1 MRKAL
6 LVVVL
11 LIFVGS
17 VAAQLSEVELEV
29 RPVPTPITR
38 DRSILEWNRS
48 FPAFASMNTREQEC
62 LYWVNLAR
70 MNPQFFC
77 DSVLNPILQAFPTLR
92 GRESAALRKDLLDA
106 GSLAM
111 FSPHALLNKTARAH
125 ATDISRQKAPI
136 SHSSTNGN
144 SFADRMRLS
153 GINTCAGENI
163 SLGNQGVLL
172 SVVLLYLDIGLTPAA
187 HRQTL
192 LNKQYTQI
200 GLGCMDYDADNFFLV
215 QDFSCTLNTRF

>member
-48 FPAFASMNTREQEC
+48 FPAFASMDTREQEC

>member
-1 MRKAL
+1 MPKAL
-6 LVVVL
+6 LVAVL

-17 VAAQLSEVELEV
+17 VPAQLSEVELEV
-29 RPVPTPITR
+29 KPVPTPITR
-38 DRSILEWNRS
+38 DKAILEWNRS
-48 FPAFASMNTREQEC
+48 FPAFASLNIREQEC

-70 MNPQFFC
+70 KNPPFFC

-92 GRESAALRKDLLDA
+92 GREATALRKDLLAA

-125 ATDISRQKAPI
+125 ATDIARNKTPI

-172 SVVLLYLDIGLTPAA
+172 SVVLLYLDMNLTPAA

-192 LNKQYTQI
+192 LSKQYTQV
-200 GLGCMDYDADNFFLV
+200 GLGCVDYDSDNFFLV

>member
-1 MRKAL
+1 MPKAL
-6 LVVVL
+6 LVAVL
-11 LIFVGS
+11 LFYVGS

-29 RPVPTPITR
+29 RPVPTPFTR
-38 DRSILEWNRS
+38 DKAILEWNRS
-48 FPAFASMNTREQEC
+48 FHAFASMNTREQEC

-70 MNPQFFC
+70 KSPQFFC
-77 DSVLNPILQAFPTLR
+77 DSVLNPILQAFPNLR
-92 GRESAALRKDLLDA
+92 GRESAALRKDLLAA

-111 FSPHALLNKTARAH
+111 FSPHALLNKTSRAH
-125 ATDISRQKAPI
+125 ATDIARQKTPI

-172 SVVLLYLDIGLTPAA
+172 SVVLLYLDMNLTPAA

-192 LNKQYTQI
+192 LSKQYRQI
-200 GLGCMDYDADNFFLV
+200 GLGCVDYDADNFFLV

>member
-6 LVVVL
+6 LVLVL
-11 LIFVGS
+11 LIFVVS
-17 VAAQLSEVELEV
+17 VSAQLSEVELEIK
-29 RPVPTPITR
+29 PVPTPVTR
-38 DRSILEWNRS
+38 DKSILEWNHS
-48 FPAFASMNTREQEC
+48 FPAFASMNAREQEC

-70 MNPQFFC
+70 KSPQYFC
-77 DSVLNPILQAFPTLR
+77 DSVLNPILQAFPTLP
-92 GRESAALRKDLLDA
+92 GRESVALRKDLLAA

-111 FSPHALLNKTARAH
+111 FTPHALLNKTARAH

-172 SVVLLYLDIGLTPAA
+172 SVVLLYLDMNLTPAA

-192 LNKQYTQI
+192 LSKQYTQI
-200 GLGCMDYDADNFFLV
+200 GLGCVDYDTDNFFLV

>member
-1 MRKAL
+1 MPKAL
-6 LVVVL
+6 LVAVL
-11 LIFVGS
+11 LFYVGS

-38 DRSILEWNRS
+38 DKTILEWNRS

-62 LYWVNLAR
+62 LYWINLAR
-70 MNPQFFC
+70 KSPQFFC
-77 DSVLNPILQAFPTLR
+77 DSVLNPILKAFPTLR
-92 GRESAALRKDLLDA
+92 GRESAALRKDLLAA

-125 ATDISRQKAPI
+125 ATDIARQKAPI

-172 SVVLLYLDIGLTPAA
+172 SVVLLYLDMNLTPAT

-192 LNKQYTQI
+192 LSKQYTQI
-200 GLGCMDYDADNFFLV
+200 GLGCVDYDADNYFLV

>member
-11 LIFVGS
+11 LSFVGS
-17 VAAQLSEVELEV
+17 VAAQISEVELEV
-29 RPVPTPITR
+29 KPVPTQAIR
-38 DRSILEWNRS
+38 HKAILDWNRS
-48 FPAFASMNTREQEC
+48 FPAFATMNTREQEC

-70 MNPQFFC
+70 RNPLYFF
-77 DSVLNPILQAFPTLR
+77 DSVINPILQTFPTLR
-92 GRESAALRKDLLDA
+92 GIESAALRKDLLA
-106 GSLAM
+106 TGSLPM
-111 FSPHALLNKTARAH
+111 FSPHALLNKVARMH
-125 ATDISRQKAPI
+125 ANDIARKKAPI
-136 SHSSTNGN
+136 SHTSTNGN

-163 SLGNQGVLL
+163 GLGNQGVLL

-192 LNKQYTQI
+192 LSKQYVHI
-200 GLGCMDYDADNFFLV
+200 GVGGVDYDTDNFFLV
-215 QDFSCTLNTRF
+215 QDFSCPLNTRF

>member
-1 MRKAL
+1 MRKAS
-6 LVVVL
+6 LVLVF
-11 LIFVGS
+11 LILVGS
-17 VAAQLSEVELEV
+17 VAAQLSEVELEIK
-29 RPVPTPITR
+29 PVPTPVSR
-38 DRSILEWNRS
+38 DKAILEWNRS

-70 MNPQFFC
+70 KNPQYFC
-77 DSVLNPILQAFPTLR
+77 DSVLNPILQAFPALR
-92 GRESAALRKDLLDA
+92 GRESAALKKDLIAA

-111 FSPHALLNKTARAH
+111 FSPHSLLNKTARTH
-125 ATDISRQKAPI
+125 ATDISRKKSPI
-136 SHSSTNGN
+136 SHSSTNGT

-172 SVVLLYLDIGLTPAA
+172 SVVLLYLDMNLTPAA

-200 GLGCMDYDADNFFLV
+200 GLGCVEYDTDNFFLV

>member
-1 MRKAL
+1 
-6 LVVVL
+6 
-11 LIFVGS
+11 
-17 VAAQLSEVELEV
+17 
-29 RPVPTPITR
+29 
-38 DRSILEWNRS
+38 
-48 FPAFASMNTREQEC
+48 
-62 LYWVNLAR
+62 
-70 MNPQFFC
+70 
-77 DSVLNPILQAFPTLR
+77 
-92 GRESAALRKDLLDA
+92 
-106 GSLAM
+106 M

-125 ATDISRQKAPI
+125 ATDISRKKSPI

-172 SVVLLYLDIGLTPAA
+172 SVVLLYLDMNLTPAA

-200 GLGCMDYDADNFFLV
+200 GLGCVDYDTDNFFLV
-215 QDFSCTLNTRF
+215 QDFSCTLNTHF

>member
-1 MRKAL
+1 MPKAL
-6 LVVVL
+6 LVAVL
-11 LIFVGS
+11 LFYVGS

-38 DRSILEWNRS
+38 DKAILEWNRS

-62 LYWVNLAR
+62 LYWINLAR
-70 MNPQFFC
+70 KSPQFFC
-77 DSVLNPILQAFPTLR
+77 DSVLNPILKAFPTLR
-92 GRESAALRKDLLDA
+92 GRESAALRKDLLAA

-111 FSPHALLNKTARAH
+111 FSPHALLKKTARAH
-125 ATDISRQKAPI
+125 ATDIARQKAPI

-172 SVVLLYLDIGLTPAA
+172 SVVLLYLDMNLTPAT

-192 LNKQYTQI
+192 LSKQYTQI
-200 GLGCMDYDADNFFLV
+200 GLGCVEYDADNFFLV

>member
-6 LVVVL
+6 LVAVL
-11 LIFVGS
+11 LIIVGS
-17 VAAQLSEVELEV
+17 VAAQLSEVALEV

-48 FPAFASMNTREQEC
+48 FSAFASMNGREQEC

-70 MNPQFFC
+70 KNPQYFC
-77 DSVLNPILQAFPTLR
+77 DSVLNPILFAFPTLR
-92 GRESAALRKDLLDA
+92 GRESAALRKDLLAA

-172 SVVLLYLDIGLTPAA
+172 SVVLLYLDMNLTPAA
-187 HRQTL
+187 HRETL
-192 LNKQYTQI
+192 LSKQYSQI
-200 GLGCMDYDADNFFLV
+200 GLGCVDYDTNNFFLV

>member
-1 MRKAL
+1 MRKAS
-6 LVVVL
+6 LVLVL
-11 LIFVGS
+11 LILVGS
-17 VAAQLSEVELEV
+17 VAAQLSEVELEIK
-29 RPVPTPITR
+29 PVPTPVSR
-38 DRSILEWNRS
+38 DKAILEWNRS

-163 SLGNQGVLL
+163 SLGNQGVLI

-200 GLGCMDYDADNFFLV
+200 GLGCMDYDADKFFLV